1 MIIDLDLK
9 GSLVIV
15 IGGGYEGMLKI
26 RSLLTQ
32 DCKILL
38 FSEESNKEIQKY
50 VKEKKLTFKK
60 LKISKFRFFGKI

>member
-1 MIIDLDLK
+1 MIVDLDLK
-9 GSLVIV
+9 GRLVIV

-38 FSEESNKEIQKY
+38 FSEETSPEIQK
-50 VKEKKLTFKK
+50 
-60 LKISKFRFFGKI
+60 